1 MTMNTNA
8 DPLKL
13 GFGLM
18 RLPRR
23 GEEID
28 VEQVKEMVDL
38 FLEAGFIYF
47 DTAWIYRGSEEAIR
61 KALVERYPRGKY
73 LLATKLAAWSRC
85 STKEDTHAQFET
97 SLERTGAGYFDNY
110 LIHNLGEERT
120 ETFDKFDV
128 WSFVQ
133 KKKAEGKI
141 RKVGFSFHDH
151 ASVLEK
157 ILKAHPEMDF
167 VQLQINYADWDDP
180 VVESRRCY
188 ELAREYGKP
197 VIVMEPVKGGLLAD
211 PPGEAAKIF
220 REAAPE
226 SSCSSWAI
234 RFAASL
240 EGVQTVLSGMSSVA
254 QMRDNLSFM
263 RHFRPLSGEERQVIS
278 RVREALKK
286 IPIVPCTSCNYC
298 AKVCPADIAISGTLK
313 ALNTVKLYNNL
324 ATARQTEGWAV
335 DPDKKHAYDCLK
347 CGKCEAACPQHIPI
361 RKHLEEAVKLL
372 GLKP

>member
-1 MTMNTNA
+1 MTEKSNA

-18 RLPRR
+18 RLPRK

-61 KALVERYPRGKY
+61 KALVERYPREKY

-85 STKEDTHAQFET
+85 STKEDAYAQFET

-120 ETFDKFDV
+120 KTFDQFDV

-151 ASVLEK
+151 ASVLEQL
-157 ILKAHPEMDF
+157 LKAHPEMDF

-197 VIVMEPVKGGLLAD
+197 VIVMEPVKGGLLAN
-211 PPGEAAKIF
+211 PPEAAAKIL
-220 REAAPE
+220 READRK

-254 QMRDNLSFM
+254 QMKDNLSFM
-263 RHFRPLSGEERQVIS
+263 RTFRPFSDGEQQVIS

-286 IPIVPCTSCNYC
+286 IPLIPCTSCNYC
-298 AKVCPADIAISGTLK
+298 AKVCPENIAVAGTLK

-324 ATARQTEGWAV
+324 ATARQTEAWAV
-335 DPDKKHAYDCLK
+335 DPEKKHAFACIK

-361 RKHLEEAVKLL
+361 RKHLEEAVKVL

>member
-1 MTMNTNA
+1 MSAKTNA

-18 RLPRR
+18 RLPRK

-61 KALVERYPRGKY
+61 KALVERYPREKY

-85 STKEDTHAQFET
+85 STKEDAYAQFET

-128 WSFVQ
+128 WNFVQ

-157 ILKAHPEMDF
+157 LLQAHPEMDF

-197 VIVMEPVKGGLLAD
+197 VIVMEPVKGGLLAK
-211 PPGEAAKIF
+211 PPEEAAKTF
-220 REAAPE
+220 READPT

-254 QMRDNLSFM
+254 QMQDNLSFM
-263 RHFRPLSGEERQVIS
+263 RSFRPLSDEEHQVIS

-298 AKVCPADIAISGTLK
+298 AKVCPANIAISGTLN
-313 ALNTVKLYNNL
+313 ALNTVKLYNGL
-324 ATARQTEGWAV
+324 ATAKQAERWAV

-347 CGKCEAACPQHIPI
+347 CGKCEAACPQHIAI
-361 RKHLEEAVKLL
+361 RKYLEEAVKVLE
-372 GLKP
+372 LKP

>member
-1 MTMNTNA
+1 MTVKTNA

-18 RLPRR
+18 RLPRK

-61 KALVERYPRGKY
+61 KALVERYPREKY

-85 STKEDTHAQFET
+85 STKEDAYAQFET

-120 ETFDKFDV
+120 ETFDKFGV
-128 WSFVQ
+128 WNFVQ

-157 ILKAHPEMDF
+157 LLKAHPEMDF

-197 VIVMEPVKGGLLAD
+197 VIVMEPVKGGLLAN
-211 PPGEAAKIF
+211 PPEEAAKIF
-220 REAAPE
+220 READPT

-240 EGVQTVLSGMSSVA
+240 EGVRTVLSGMSSVA
-254 QMRDNLSFM
+254 QMQDNLSFM
-263 RHFRPLSGEERQVIS
+263 RSFRPLSDEERQVIS
-278 RVREALKK
+278 RAREALKK

-298 AKVCPADIAISGTLK
+298 AKVCPTNIAISGTLN
-313 ALNTVKLYNNL
+313 ALNTVKLYNGL
-324 ATARQTEGWAV
+324 ATAKQAERWAV
-335 DPDKKHAYDCLK
+335 DPDKNTPTTASN
-347 CGKCEAACPQHIPI
+347 AANARRPALNTSPSGSTSK
-361 RKHLEEAVKLL
+361 RR
-372 GLKP
+372 

>member
-1 MTMNTNA
+1 MSAKTNA

-18 RLPRR
+18 RLPRK

-61 KALVERYPRGKY
+61 KALVERYPREKY

-85 STKEDTHAQFET
+85 STKEDAYAQFET

-120 ETFDKFDV
+120 QTFDKFDV

-157 ILKAHPEMDF
+157 ILKTHPEMDF

-197 VIVMEPVKGGLLAD
+197 VIVMEPVKGGLLAN
-211 PPGEAAKIF
+211 PPEEAAKIF
-220 REAAPE
+220 REAGPE
-226 SSCSSWAI
+226 SSCASWAI

-254 QMRDNLSFM
+254 QMQDNLSFM
-263 RHFRPLSGEERQVIS
+263 RNFRPLSDEEKEVIS

-298 AKVCPADIAISGTLK
+298 AKVCPANIAISGTLS
-313 ALNTVKLYNNL
+313 ALNTVKLYNGL
-324 ATARQTEGWAV
+324 ATAKQAERWAV

-361 RKHLEEAVKLL
+361 RKYLEEAVKVLE
-372 GLKP
+372 LKP

>member
-1 MTMNTNA
+1 MSAETNA

-18 RLPRR
+18 RLPRK

-61 KALVERYPRGKY
+61 KALVERYPREKY

-85 STKEDTHAQFET
+85 STKEDAYAQFET

-120 ETFDKFDV
+120 QIFDRFDV

-157 ILKAHPEMDF
+157 LLQAHPEMDF

-197 VIVMEPVKGGLLAD
+197 VIVMEPVKGGLLAN
-211 PPGEAAKIF
+211 PPEEAAKIF
-220 REAAPE
+220 READPT

-263 RHFRPLSGEERQVIS
+263 RNFRPLSDEEHQVIS
-278 RVREALKK
+278 RAREALKK

-298 AKVCPADIAISGTLK
+298 AKVCPANIAISGTLN
-313 ALNTVKLYNNL
+313 ALNTVKLYNGL
-324 ATARQTEGWAV
+324 ATAKQAERWAV

-361 RKHLEEAVKLL
+361 RKYLEEAVKVLE
-372 GLKP
+372 LKP